1 MRHELGD
8 ECGLDI
14 LYCGDDHMF
23 SGLIISIL
31 SLTKHAQEPLNIYIL
46 TGQLYNRHQQFQAL
60 TDDHAAFLNQ
70 LVKREN
76 VDSGVTKID
85 ITTQFEADLP
95 KANINTLFTPYSM
108 LRLYS
113 DLVPQFSDRILY
125 LDADV
130 VCRRPFEDF
139 YHQSLAGTDF
149 VGVLDHYGRWFFH
162 HQQRAFDYINS
173 GMLLMNLDM
182 IRQDK
187 LLARC
192 RECCRKW
199 PMIMP
204 DQSAMNKLAKHKAF
218 APEKY
223 NEQQDV
229 QSDTVFQHFSTR
241 WKLWPIVHTVSV
253 KPWEVDKVHQQLHLH
268 EYDDILAE
276 YQEIMA
282 ELDAEGELET
292 E

>member
-1 MRHELGD
+1 
-8 ECGLDI
+8 
-14 LYCGDDHMF
+14 
-23 SGLIISIL
+23 
-31 SLTKHAQEPLNIYIL
+31 
-46 TGQLYNRHQQFQAL
+46 
-60 TDDHAAFLNQ
+60 
-70 LVKREN
+70 
-76 VDSGVTKID
+76 
-85 ITTQFEADLP
+85 
-95 KANINTLFTPYSM
+95 
-108 LRLYS
+108 
-113 DLVPQFSDRILY
+113 
-125 LDADV
+125 
-130 VCRRPFEDF
+130 
-139 YHQSLAGTDF
+139 
-149 VGVLDHYGRWFFH
+149 
-162 HQQRAFDYINS
+162 
-173 GMLLMNLDM
+173 
-182 IRQDK
+182 
-187 LLARC
+187 
-192 RECCRKW
+192 
-199 PMIMP
+199 MIMP